1 LKPTSTR
8 PEQCTAPD
16 PAALRG
22 PSGRANRLVRGG
34 SLKILVV
41 DDHALIRE
49 GLRQV
54 LRGLDDDVEVLEAGS
69 CARAF
74 EMSRQEPELDLVL
87 LDYHLPDMNGLE
99 ALDIFAREHPELPI
113 IVLSGSVNP
122 RVMHQVMGKG
132 AAAFLTKSGMSDELL
147 SVTRLVLAGGVQVP
161 PPPATLADE
170 GGDSLSPPLF
180 TPRQEEVLQL
190 LLDGYTNK
198 EIGRLLYLS
207 EETVKNHVSSILRG
221 FGVTTRTQAVLA
233 ANRHGYARSRRPR
246 RAADETD

>member
-1 LKPTSTR
+1 M
-8 PEQCTAPD
+8 
-16 PAALRG
+16 
-22 PSGRANRLVRGG
+22 
-34 SLKILVV
+34 KILVV

-54 LRGLDDDVEVLEAGS
+54 LRGLGGDVEVLEAGS
-69 CARAF
+69 CTRAF
-74 EMSRQEPELDLVL
+74 ELAQQEPDLDLVL

-99 ALDIFAREHPELPI
+99 ALDIFARQHPELPI

-122 RVMHQVMGKG
+122 RVMQKVMNKG

-147 SVTRLVLAGGVQVP
+147 SVTRLVLAGGIHA
-161 PPPATLADE
+161 PPAAQAFAGDE
-170 GGDSLSPPLF
+170 DAGLPTPLL

-198 EIGRLLYLS
+198 EIGRMLYLS
-207 EETVKNHVSSILRG
+207 EETVKNHVSSILRS

-233 ANRHGYARSRRPR
+233 ANRHGYSRSGRPLV
-246 RAADETD
+246 APDDAG